1 MYCKKCG
8 SKLDT
13 DSVFCSSC
21 GTRVNDDNY
30 VEEEVNIDTKNIF
43 NNADFFS
50 MYSFGGPSHS
60 RHTLLAS
67 KGLNQ
72 SSNRRLKIETSYAFI
87 KSFLREKN
95 YGVFIGMPFMLK
107 MRAKLSR
114 DKQDLADSFAS
125 EAYIR
130 EIKMALALQK
140 KEKEL
145 GYERFIQLALNNV
158 IVASNIGYTAEYLFA
173 HKDRFK

>member
-8 SKLDT
+8 SKLDA

-30 VEEEVNIDTKNIF
+30 AEEEVNIDIKNIF
-43 NNADFFS
+43 NNADFFNS
-50 MYSFGGPSHS
+50 MNSFGGSQ

-95 YGVFIGMPFMLK
+95 YGVFIGTPFMLK

-114 DKQDLADSFAS
+114 DKQDLANRFAS

-145 GYERFIQLALNNV
+145 GYEKFIQLALNNV
-158 IVASNIGYTAEYLFA
+158 RVASNIGYTAEYLFA